1 MISAHP
7 HVKGSTNDALIR
19 AVEAAYACAATC
31 RICADACLGEAM
43 VADLVQC
50 IRLNLDC
57 ADVCAAAGAVGAIA
71 AGMTA
76 ALKLG
81 WLDRFFTVMDADP
94 GAEHAAPDLAPAAAT
109 PGTARA
115 PEAFRPD
122 PTAAV
127 PASEREA
134 LRPATGP
141 VPSMVAPRG
150 SMA

>member
-1 MISAHP
+1 M
-7 HVKGSTNDALIR
+7 
-19 AVEAAYACAATC
+19 AV
-31 RICADACLGEAM
+31 
-43 VADLVQC
+43 
-50 IRLNLDC
+50 
-57 ADVCAAAGAVGAIA
+57 AAGAVGAIA

-122 PTAAV
+122 PTAPV
-127 PASEREA
+127 PDSEREA

-141 VPSMVAPRG
+141 APTMSPERG
-150 SMA
+150 EMANQTGAAN